1 MKINGELFEQ
11 LKSMVEGSPVYPD
24 LMDYREKG
32 LSDRRY
38 RWDCLWAIN
47 SKDRTEWFDQVYK
60 FANDDHVDTALRKI
74 TGTK

>member
-1 MKINGELFEQ
+1 MKIRGQDFAQ
-11 LKSMVEGSPVYPD
+11 LLDMVRGSPVFPM

-47 SKDRTEWFDQVYK
+47 EKDRKEWFDRVYQ
-60 FANDDHVDTALRKI
+60 FANDDHIDTALRKI
-74 TGTK
+74 TQTK